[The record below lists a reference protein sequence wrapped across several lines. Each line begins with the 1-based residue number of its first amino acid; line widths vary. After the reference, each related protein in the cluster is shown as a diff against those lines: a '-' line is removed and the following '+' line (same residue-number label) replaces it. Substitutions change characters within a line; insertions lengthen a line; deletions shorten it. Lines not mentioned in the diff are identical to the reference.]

1 MNVYAYSFFASPTK
15 HRERLP
21 YDYVHKGHGWKLL
34 FIFLWLI
41 SQFSTFFIFQI
52 FRIKYLCHLL
62 DCFPQMHKHSQ
73 PVHYYVVSSIC
84 PAWTTV
90 VVLVFFFSFF
100 YYHQRFPVSLQWTT
114 YRDNRESRWKQSS
127 TLEFVDGSL
136 ELGIWSCC
144 RSASERFPAVIC
156 PTDGSSIL
164 LSPEVYFSIIPAVV
178 FCRLARCKCGIYVA
192 GYHRIRSVLF

>member
-1 MNVYAYSFFASPTK
+1 MHISFLHHLSNAASDYHTITYTK
-15 HRERLP
+15 ATGEN
-21 YDYVHKGHGWKLL
+21 YY
-34 FIFLWLI
+34 IYT
-41 SQFSTFFIFQI
+41 FSTCISILTFFPCQI
-52 FRIKYLCHLL
+52 FKIRHLCHLL
-62 DCFPQMHKHSQ
+62 DCSRQMHKHSQ
-73 PVHYYVVSSIC
+73 PVHCVVSLIF
-84 PAWTTV
+84 PAWITV
-90 VVLVFFFSFF
+90 VVVF
-100 YYHQRFPVSLQWTT
+100 YYHYQRFPVSLQWVT

-144 RSASERFPAVIC
+144 RSASKRFPAVIC